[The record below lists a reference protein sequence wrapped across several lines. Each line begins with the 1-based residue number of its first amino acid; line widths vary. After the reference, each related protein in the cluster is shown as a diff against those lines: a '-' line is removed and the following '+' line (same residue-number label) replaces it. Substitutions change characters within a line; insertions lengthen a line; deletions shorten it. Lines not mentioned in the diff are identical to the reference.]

1 MPVLQLG
8 VFNNENQLDI
18 NLKKGKVPICYM
30 DDVEM
35 DVTKNTFHLSPSFQ
49 GNVNSNLK
57 NFSGT
62 WPRSKVKGNLSL
74 PSLWVSE
81 NTNREREIKSEERC
95 IPRSPKTIGAGLG
108 TVLEM
113 QKEHD
118 KMSRHS
124 PTQKDEFW
132 EALWSHYDCL
142 MDDGLIASCR
152 EASGELSLDGEV
164 VSPDYTWSF
173 TEFIQQFNQLHD
185 WLHKLQSTVVVNTED
200 DDKTVVKSTV
210 EELQKVAFRCKLFNE
225 QAQHLDKRYPDMK
238 DEINRRLNLLNN
250 KWEAVE
256 QAVNPHKP
264 QQNEDGISQEVGYQ
278 MRCLRKWLR
287 ELENDLSPMTISPAW
302 TLQDLE
308 NKYKEQLALQ
318 KKIESRGK
326 YVSALLKSCDR
337 LVSCRVDDTG
347 PPLSWDAHHIR
358 KVASNLEKRWHAL
371 WLKSL
376 ERQCLLEEFL
386 KKYRSVSIFSVEVTL
401 LRQRI
406 EIHETRKMR
415 SGERTYPFRTMDP
428 SVIIYLVQIIRA
440 LQKKIESRGKY
451 VSALLKSCDRLV
463 SCRVDDTGPP
473 LSWDAHHIRKVASN
487 LEKRWHALWLKSLER
502 QCLLEEFLKKYRSG
516 CMSGDSSFELSF
528 SEEPLTKYPK
538 LSSDWED
545 SFLLRHADGTN
556 PMDSELTDYEGMKAD
571 DKMEECM
578 KPVQQDNCEISEDN
592 TNTNDKGVMV
602 GMTGIADLKAECG
615 GNIGRFEIIQD
626 VGYSSESSAH
636 LSNDEKQEF
645 IRVYSYSPV
654 CSGPS
659 LISEYAVTNST
670 PKTLD
675 NKPSSSNSSN
685 LYLPPDKY
693 PSISLKDWQFV
704 TGEEPFYKLKNKTES
719 LTTPSST
726 FYKMTSI
733 DPDAVEESAIIEN
746 VFEDKHTSDENFKQ
760 DNIELMDDSVNS
772 ISFCPAPKEDSKLS
786 TNDLS
791 TSVTQ
796 VQSSSDVIKMKQ
808 LLAWAE
814 VPNKNSSVHLRNIAS
829 GKKLTKNAHI
839 REWLENCQE
848 GKIYSKIEN
857 NIENKVMNNHLL
869 VDSSCDASG
878 EYTTNE
884 SDSEQSSSSA
894 DVNNSLIMSRSNTG
908 SVETVI
914 PVVEESSGNVWSGS
928 SSVTMRNKRK
938 SFKDRPWSVTE
949 IGHVTSGL
957 RFSPLSTSE
966 GSLNILCSSQFNKT
980 IDSKY
985 RSSKWSIGAQ
995 KHLSDDKSR
1004 SLGNKPRRN
1013 RSRSS
1018 LQNTSHRSDSG
1029 SDNLS
1034 PNTTCST
1041 LCQSNC
1047 SDLQISTPTRRRKS
1061 NSILSDKFAI
1071 HLSPVHR
1078 SPARRFSNSR
1088 SSSSNSSGKKRN
1100 TQSSSDNY
1108 QNTKT
1113 WPVSHSEPENLSAA
1127 QLPSSSVADSDQAL
1141 TQTEDQSSVSDQVWD
1156 GYQDPPYFSEP
1167 YSEQALND
1175 EEVRKLIEFGDDYG
1189 AYLGCHSDA
1198 SSFSDGRNLTRMHI
1212 SHSRSQVSKNYEP
1225 YSEQALNDEEVRK
1238 LIEFGDDYGAYLG
1251 CHSDASSFSD
1261 GRNLTRM
1268 HISHSR
1274 SQDPPYFSE
1283 PYSEQALND
1292 EEVRKLI
1299 EFGDDYGAYLGC
1311 HSDASSFSDGRNLT
1325 RMHISHSRSQLQ
1337 AELYATCETHLNCLQ
1352 VISDHLTKSDKTIGN
1367 EDFNQLTN
1375 LIEEWKSLQQS
1386 VASKQKSNCA
1396 RQLSAEY
1403 VAIQKSLNELAEKIS
1418 QLTTTPFQRNTTL
1431 DILQERIAALQMSRS
1446 TLQETKDSLLEV
1458 SKRIVRLMSEADLMT
1473 CPLKEHFN
1481 KLYQRWEDIYEENG
1495 THLTDLQQLYQKWNN
1510 CDVLCQQL
1518 QKTLEATRSSEVNKE
1533 IVESAEKQ
1541 LDKLRTMLAE
1551 VKDLL
1556 GTGEPWKKLA
1566 ERVADL
1572 QSKIYVRDVSC
1583 APVHTEQPGPTKRFW
1598 RIIRFAIPIQ
1608 LALVLLYCLACLL
1621 EPRCCDLVNNLN
1633 FSLTP
1638 HLRYVRGPPPV

>member
-1 MPVLQLG
+1 MTLNLIKMDDTNIIALSNLKQFLLNKINYLTRIIENDEYSNELFYELEKEEYLLTEIFKNIDDRSLLYESVKLLFECLKTKIITAQCLSEKLSDKGKDLNAQTVDTKNSKYLCQIKLRINRKISRCSLLSEKGRHRIPNLSIPYRAFIKTRYKQFPQRFSNILDYFKEKNFINCKNDDKLDFIIYQRRSLMPVLQLG

-81 NTNREREIKSEERC
+81 NSNREREIKSEERC

-185 WLHKLQSTVVVNTED
+185 WLHKLQSTVVVNTEE

-358 KVASNLEKRWHAL
+358 KVAANLEKRWHAL

-386 KKYRSVSIFSVEVTL
+386 KKYR
-401 LRQRI
+401 
-406 EIHETRKMR
+406 
-415 SGERTYPFRTMDP
+415 
-428 SVIIYLVQIIRA
+428 A
-440 LQKKIESRGKY
+440 
-451 VSALLKSCDRLV
+451 
-463 SCRVDDTGPP
+463 
-473 LSWDAHHIRKVASN
+473 
-487 LEKRWHALWLKSLER
+487 
-502 QCLLEEFLKKYRSG
+502 G

-556 PMDSELTDYEGMKAD
+556 PMDSELTDYEGMKVD
-571 DKMEECM
+571 DNMEECM
-578 KPVQQDNCEISEDN
+578 KSVQQDNCEISEDN

-659 LISEYAVTNST
+659 LISEYAVTNPT

-675 NKPSSSNSSN
+675 NKPSSSNPLN

-746 VFEDKHTSDENFKQ
+746 AFEDKHTSDKTFKQ
-760 DNIELMDDSVNS
+760 DDNELMDDSVNS

-796 VQSSSDVIKMKQ
+796 VQSSSDAIKMKQ

-814 VPNKNSSVHLRNIAS
+814 VPNKNSSVHLRNISS

-980 IDSKY
+980 IDSKC
-985 RSSKWSIGAQ
+985 RSSKWSIGTQ

-1061 NSILSDKFAI
+1061 NSILSDKFSI

-1108 QNTKT
+1108 QNTAT
-1113 WPVSHSEPENLSAA
+1113 WPVSHSEPENLSAT

-1212 SHSRSQVSKNYEP
+1212 SHSRSQSFVSTSTTEVIDSDSDMEDLQDIFAQSTRHLQKAKN
-1225 YSEQALNDEEVRK
+1225 SFNRNQMQND
-1238 LIEFGDDYGAYLG
+1238 I
-1251 CHSDASSFSD
+1251 SSLD
-1261 GRNLTRM
+1261 
-1268 HISHSR
+1268 
-1274 SQDPPYFSE
+1274 
-1283 PYSEQALND
+1283 
-1292 EEVRKLI
+1292 
-1299 EFGDDYGAYLGC
+1299 C
-1311 HSDASSFSDGRNLT
+1311 
-1325 RMHISHSRSQLQ
+1325 

-1386 VASKQKSNCA
+1386 VALKQKSNCD